1 MDGRSQSTLVGA
13 GGEASVEP
21 GQSTYQL
28 TLAGLILP
36 VPAHLAFNAVSAA
49 CVMMLGHPVA
59 AAVLFVSASAFDVVL
74 QLTLRRW
81 LAAGDATPPGRGFR
95 QLAAL
100 SAVRVCVY
108 LAPVL
113 TVALSGGAG
122 ELIFFAFQL
131 CGLVAVGLSAGAL
144 SRLIFWSFV
153 APALLAATMLVV
165 SLLPAPVAVTAMLS
179 LASMTLIL
187 NLISR
192 GMCYATQTWHAA
204 FTTNVAMMTDLAAAR
219 DEARRAH
226 RAKSNFLATMSH
238 EIRTP
243 MNGVLGMAQL
253 LKRDECDPRQAQRID
268 TLIDSGKYLMGILND
283 VLDISK
289 IDAGKLEI
297 VRGPEDLQLFLD
309 RLVGFWGGRAQEKGV
324 RLGLQAQED
333 LPEFVLIDALRLRQV
348 LFNLMGNALKFT
360 EKGAVDVLVEARPY
374 GPRAVWL
381 RLSVRDTG
389 PGIPAEHFEALFDRF
404 TQADGSEA
412 RRFGGTGLGL
422 AIARQLTDLMGGRI
436 WVESELGQGSTFHV
450 EIPVEVVSGPRLPAG
465 TVMDEPPPADA
476 LTFLAV
482 DDNAVNLQ
490 VLEQLLGSFGHTV
503 VRAGSGAAALERLA
517 VQAFDLVLM
526 DIQMPG
532 MTGVEALQRLR
543 SAPGPN
549 RHAPVVALTA
559 DVTSGGRQRYL
570 ELGFTEHASKP
581 IQVEELLEVVLRAL
595 TAADEGRIDDE
606 AVAG

>member
-192 GMCYATQTWHAA
+192 
-204 FTTNVAMMTDLAAAR
+204 
-219 DEARRAH
+219 
-226 RAKSNFLATMSH
+226 
-238 EIRTP
+238 
-243 MNGVLGMAQL
+243 
-253 LKRDECDPRQAQRID
+253 
-268 TLIDSGKYLMGILND
+268 
-283 VLDISK
+283 
-289 IDAGKLEI
+289 
-297 VRGPEDLQLFLD
+297 
-309 RLVGFWGGRAQEKGV
+309 
-324 RLGLQAQED
+324 
-333 LPEFVLIDALRLRQV
+333 
-348 LFNLMGNALKFT
+348 
-360 EKGAVDVLVEARPY
+360 
-374 GPRAVWL
+374 
-381 RLSVRDTG
+381 
-389 PGIPAEHFEALFDRF
+389 
-404 TQADGSEA
+404 
-412 RRFGGTGLGL
+412 
-422 AIARQLTDLMGGRI
+422 
-436 WVESELGQGSTFHV
+436 
-450 EIPVEVVSGPRLPAG
+450 
-465 TVMDEPPPADA
+465 
-476 LTFLAV
+476 
-482 DDNAVNLQ
+482 
-490 VLEQLLGSFGHTV
+490 
-503 VRAGSGAAALERLA
+503 
-517 VQAFDLVLM
+517 
-526 DIQMPG
+526 
-532 MTGVEALQRLR
+532 
-543 SAPGPN
+543 
-549 RHAPVVALTA
+549 
-559 DVTSGGRQRYL
+559 
-570 ELGFTEHASKP
+570 
-581 IQVEELLEVVLRAL
+581 
-595 TAADEGRIDDE
+595 
-606 AVAG
+606 